1 MPTNKKK
8 PKRLPVATAWPK
20 EALSDEEFA
29 RWVETHSLE
38 KLIGT
43 AERVSI
49 KPPSRI
55 MLEETN
61 RKHEAFERLL
71 LALGLSREDLK
82 TAQRIARKKG
92 TPYTAL
98 LRAWIREGLRREQQR
113 AAG

>member
-43 AERVSI
+43 AERVST
-49 KPPSRI
+49 KPLPRTV
-55 MLEETN
+55 LESTKHK
-61 RKHEAFERLL
+61 RGRFKHE
-71 LALGLSREDLK
+71 
-82 TAQRIARKKG
+82 QR
-92 TPYTAL
+92 
-98 LRAWIREGLRREQQR
+98 R

>member
-1 MPTNKKK
+1 MGGAGPRT
-8 PKRLPVATAWPK
+8 KRLPVATAWPK

-38 KLIGT
+38 KLIGV
-43 AERVSI
+43 AACVPI

-61 RKHEAFERLL
+61 RKQEAFERLL
-71 LALGLSREDLK
+71 LALGLSHEDLK
-82 TAQRIARKKG
+82 TARRIAREKA
-92 TPYTAL
+92 TPYTVL
-98 LRAWIREGLRREQQR
+98 LRAWIREGLKREQQR